1 MELVVMLVLET
12 SAERFAGSTPA
23 RGTIAHIVQWIERSA
38 TNREIG
44 VRVTLRVRSDV

>member
-23 RGTIAHIVQWIERSA
+23 RGTKMIKSVEW
-38 TNREIG
+38 
-44 VRVTLRVRSDV
+44 